1 MTYLVLAR
9 KWRPRSFDT
18 LVGQDHVVRAL
29 THALTT
35 QRLHHAWLF
44 TGTRGVGKTTLSRIL
59 AKSLNCET
67 GITAT
72 PCGVC
77 RACTEIDAGR
87 YVDYLELDA
96 ASNRGVDEMT
106 QLLEQAVYSPGAGRF
121 KVYMIDEVHMLT
133 GHAFN
138 AMLKTLEEPPP
149 HVKFILATTD
159 PQKIPVT
166 VLSRCLQFNL
176 KQMPV
181 DAIVGH
187 LQHVLTEEAI
197 GFDVPALRLIG
208 QAAGGSMRDALSL
221 TDQAIAYSAGNL
233 TEESVRG
240 MLGTIDQRHLVRLL
254 DALAAGQG
262 SAVLAVA
269 DELNT
274 RGLSYAGALAD
285 LAVLLSR
292 VAVEQRVPGAATQGD
307 PLAEDIA
314 RLATVLHPD
323 TLQLFYSVAVHSRSE
338 LALAPDEYAGFVM
351 ACLRMLALLGDDP
364 PAPRLSVPATATA
377 AAPVAAAAAQA
388 ASAPLAPTPAVA
400 RVVVPAP
407 AAAPPV
413 AQAAPA
419 AAPAPVSTPAWED
432 PPAAAKPAA
441 PVAAQPAPASPAPA
455 SVTPPV
461 TTPAP
466 AAARAPEPPAQ
477 PEPPDDVQYDAGDA
491 GYDMP
496 DDGPPPD
503 YDGGYEPAGFD
514 DYRPVPDSA
523 HPISREAVLPAA
535 TGSVVAVPAAS
546 ALAAAAGESP
556 IELKGEWH
564 ALAARLPVTG
574 LAAELARQSEWA
586 GVRGRLITLR
596 VAARALADTPGRER
610 LRQAL
615 AEHFGGHVQLE
626 VQFGETGD
634 GTAHAVAQA
643 EIAARQQAAETI
655 IHEDPF
661 VQALMRDFGAHIVQ
675 GTIRPVN
682 IPPAA

>member
-1 MTYLVLAR
+1 M
-9 KWRPRSFDT
+9 
-18 LVGQDHVVRAL
+18 
-29 THALTT
+29 
-35 QRLHHAWLF
+35 
-44 TGTRGVGKTTLSRIL
+44 
-59 AKSLNCET
+59 
-67 GITAT
+67 
-72 PCGVC
+72 
-77 RACTEIDAGR
+77 
-87 YVDYLELDA
+87 
-96 ASNRGVDEMT
+96 
-106 QLLEQAVYSPGAGRF
+106 
-121 KVYMIDEVHMLT
+121 
-133 GHAFN
+133 
-138 AMLKTLEEPPP
+138 
-149 HVKFILATTD
+149 
-159 PQKIPVT
+159 
-166 VLSRCLQFNL
+166 
-176 KQMPV
+176 
-181 DAIVGH
+181 
-187 LQHVLTEEAI
+187 
-197 GFDVPALRLIG
+197 
-208 QAAGGSMRDALSL
+208 
-221 TDQAIAYSAGNL
+221 
-233 TEESVRG
+233 
-240 MLGTIDQRHLVRLL
+240 
-254 DALAAGQG
+254 
-262 SAVLAVA
+262 
-269 DELNT
+269 
-274 RGLSYAGALAD
+274 
-285 LAVLLSR
+285 
-292 VAVEQRVPGAATQGD
+292 
-307 PLAEDIA
+307 
-314 RLATVLHPD
+314 
-323 TLQLFYSVAVHSRSE
+323 
-338 LALAPDEYAGFVM
+338 
-351 ACLRMLALLGDDP
+351 
-364 PAPRLSVPATATA
+364 
-377 AAPVAAAAAQA
+377 
-388 ASAPLAPTPAVA
+388 A

-407 AAAPPV
+407 AAATAAPPV

-432 PPAAAKPAA
+432 PPAVAKPAA

-477 PEPPDDVQYDAGDA
+477 PEPPDDMQYDAGDA